1 MRRIATALAAL
12 TLVLAACT
20 GQADTPKQVSD
31 WTRGYEPCVTE
42 DAPGPCYWDARTMG
56 NGPERIANGED
67 PGRSFVVEPA
77 GDPAE
82 NDDDRVIYID
92 R

>member
-1 MRRIATALAAL
+1 MVLA
-12 TLVLAACT
+12 LVLMLT
-20 GQADTPKQVSD
+20 GCATDND
-31 WTRGYEPCVTE
+31 WTRGYPPCVTE
-42 DAPGPCYWDARTMG
+42 DAAGPCYWDGQERG
-56 NGPERIANGED
+56 NGI
-67 PGRSFVVEPA
+67 GRSFVVEPA